1 MPHTWSQISDLPVD
15 VDALASPELKSVA
28 GIWKEQAARLQEIN
42 AVQAFN
48 AQLAREWSIETGV
61 IENVYHIDEGV
72 TLILIEKGIEASLI
86 PHGASDRPADEVV
99 RIVRDHQGALDGL
112 FAFVKQR
119 RELSNSYIC
128 ELHAQMLK
136 HQTST
141 LGQDSLGQ
149 LVEIELV
156 RGRFK
161 KLPNNPSIPGIGL
174 HEYCPPEHVASEMDN
189 LVAWHRSHLKRG
201 VPTEVEAAW
210 LHHRF
215 TQIHPF
221 QDGNGRI
228 ARALASLVFIR
239 EGYFP
244 LLLTRG
250 TRAEYIEALG
260 KADNGHLQPLIA
272 LFARVQK
279 GSLVKAL
286 SLSEDVIR
294 RNKAVENVIDAA
306 IERLGQRDE
315 EVQEKQKRVF
325 EFAQQLEADAL
336 ARCQEMEQLLN
347 TRLREKDRNY
357 NSVADRS
364 EPRNDFWYKSQ
375 IVTIAKQHNYF
386 ADTMKYKEWVRLRIF
401 DARQSSIVFSFH
413 SVGVRFVGIL
423 GVSAFVEFRETEETQ
438 HGAPEGPYRVS
449 DVVFEFSYL
458 DDLPSLRDRFARW
471 LGDALAMGL
480 DQWRRQL

>member
-1 MPHTWSQISDLPVD
+1 MPHKWSHITDLPTD

-28 GIWKEQAARLQEIN
+28 GIWKEQADRLHKIN

-48 AQLAREWSIETGV
+48 DQLAREWSIETGV
-61 IENVYHIDEGV
+61 IENVYHIDKGV

-86 PHGASDRPADEVV
+86 PYGTSDRPAEEVV
-99 RIVRDHQGALDGL
+99 QIVRDHQAALDGL
-112 FAFVKQR
+112 FAFVKQQ

-136 HQTST
+136 HQSST
-141 LGQDSLGQ
+141 VGQNTLNQ

-156 RGRFK
+156 KGQFK

-174 HEYCPPEHVASEMDN
+174 HEYCPPEHVTSEMDN
-189 LVAWHRSHLKRG
+189 LIAWHRNHLKRR
-201 VPTEVEAAW
+201 VPTEDEAAW

-244 LLLTRG
+244 LLINRDTG
-250 TRAEYIEALG
+250 AEYIQALG
-260 KADNGHLQPLIA
+260 KADNVDLQPLID
-272 LFARVQK
+272 LFSRVQK

-294 RNKAVENVIDAA
+294 RNRDVENVINAA

-315 EVQEKQKRVF
+315 EVQEKQKKVF
-325 EFAQQLEADAL
+325 EFSQSLETDAL
-336 ARCQEMEQLLN
+336 ARCEEMEQLLN

-364 EPRNDFWYKSQ
+364 EPRNDFWYKGQ
-375 IVTIAKQHNYF
+375 IVAIAKQHNYF
-386 ADTMKYKEWVRLRIF
+386 ADTMKYKAWVRLRIF
-401 DARQSSIVFSFH
+401 DARQSSIVLSFH
-413 SVGVRFVGIL
+413 SIGARFVGII
-423 GVSAFVEFRETEETQ
+423 GVSAFIEFRETEETQ
-438 HGAPEGPYRVS
+438 HATPDGPYGIS

-458 DDLPSLRDRFARW
+458 DDLSSLRDRFTRW
-471 LGDALAMGL
+471 LGDTLAMGL

>member
-1 MPHTWSQISDLPVD
+1 MPHKWSQITDLPAD

-28 GIWKEQAARLQEIN
+28 GIWKEQAARLQAIN

-48 AQLAREWSIETGV
+48 GQLAREWSIETGV
-61 IENVYHIDEGV
+61 IENVYHIDKGV
-72 TLILIEKGIEASLI
+72 TLLLIEKGIEASLI
-86 PHGASDRPADEVV
+86 PHGASDRPAEEVV
-99 RIVRDHQGALDGL
+99 QIVRDHQAALDGL
-112 FAFVKQR
+112 FAFVKQQ
-119 RELSNSYIC
+119 RELSGSYIC

-136 HQTST
+136 HQTHT
-141 LGQDSLGQ
+141 VGQNSLGD

-156 RGRFK
+156 RGQYK
-161 KLPNNPSIPGIGL
+161 KLANNPSIPGIGL
-174 HEYCPPEHVASEMDN
+174 HEYCPPEHAASEMDN
-189 LVAWHRSHLKRG
+189 LVAWHRTHVKRG
-201 VPTEVEAAW
+201 VSTEVEAAW

-244 LLLTRG
+244 LLITRD
-250 TRAEYIEALG
+250 TRAEYIDALG
-260 KADNGHLQPLIA
+260 KADNGDLQPLIA

-294 RNKAVENVIDAA
+294 RNRDVENVIDAA
-306 IERLGQRDE
+306 IERLSQRDE

-325 EFAQQLEADAL
+325 EFTHALEGDAL
-336 ARCQEMEQLLN
+336 ARCEEMEQLLT

-364 EPRNDFWYKSQ
+364 EPRNDFWYKGQ
-375 IVTIAKQHNYF
+375 IAAIARQHNYF
-386 ADTMKYKEWVRLRIF
+386 ADTMKYKAWVRLRIF
-401 DARQSSIVFSFH
+401 DARQSSIVLSFH
-413 SVGVRFVGIL
+413 SVGARFVGIL

-438 HGAPEGPYRVS
+438 HGTPDGPYAIS
-449 DVVFEFSYL
+449 HVVFEFSYL
-458 DDLPSLRDRFARW
+458 DDLSSLRDRFSRW

>member
-1 MPHTWSQISDLPVD
+1 M
-15 VDALASPELKSVA
+15 SPGFGRNS
-28 GIWKEQAARLQEIN
+28 ARLQEIN

-61 IENVYHIDEGV
+61 IENVYHIDKGV

-86 PHGASDRPADEVV
+86 PHGASDRPAEEVV
-99 RIVRDHQGALDGL
+99 QIVRDHQAALDGL
-112 FAFVKQR
+112 FAFVKQE

-136 HQTST
+136 HQTHT
-141 LGQDSLGQ
+141 LGQNSLGE
-149 LVEIELV
+149 LVEIELIK
-156 RGRFK
+156 GQYK

-174 HEYCPPEHVASEMDN
+174 HEYCPPEHAASEMDN
-189 LVAWHRSHLKRG
+189 LVAWHRSHVKRC

-244 LLLTRG
+244 LLITRD
-250 TRAEYIEALG
+250 TRAEYIDALG
-260 KADNGHLQPLIA
+260 KADNGNLQPLIA
-272 LFARVQK
+272 LFSRIQK

-294 RNKAVENVIDAA
+294 RNRAVENVIDAA

-315 EVQEKQKRVF
+315 EVQEKQKQVF
-325 EFAQQLEADAL
+325 EFCKKLEADAL
-336 ARCQEMEQLLN
+336 ERCEEMERLLN
-347 TRLREKDRNY
+347 TRLREKDPNY
-357 NSVADRS
+357 NSTSDRS

-375 IVTIAKQHNYF
+375 IVAIAKQHNYF
-386 ADTMKYKEWVRLRIF
+386 ADTMKYKAWVRLRI
-401 DARQSSIVFSFH
+401 
-413 SVGVRFVGIL
+413 L
-423 GVSAFVEFRETEETQ
+423 
-438 HGAPEGPYRVS
+438 
-449 DVVFEFSYL
+449 
-458 DDLPSLRDRFARW
+458 
-471 LGDALAMGL
+471 
-480 DQWRRQL
+480 